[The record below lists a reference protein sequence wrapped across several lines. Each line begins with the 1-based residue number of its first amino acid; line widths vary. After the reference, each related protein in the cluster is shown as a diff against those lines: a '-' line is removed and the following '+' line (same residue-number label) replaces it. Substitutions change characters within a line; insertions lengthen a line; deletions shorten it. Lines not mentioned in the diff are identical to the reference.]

1 MKRGIIRVVS
11 MGSMLWIGIVG
22 ISLTPRVGLCHE
34 KEGGASPSQL
44 AQTECMHTYR
54 EPGCV
59 GGKECVRR
67 ESIPCK
73 AREPSLQR
81 KIYEGVKEGTE
92 GLREGL
98 GEYFGEEAG
107 EPEPR
112 GTHFGVRG

>member
-1 MKRGIIRVVS
+1 

-34 KEGGASPSQL
+34 KEAAASPSQL
-44 AQTECMHTYR
+44 AQTECIHTYR

-67 ESIPCK
+67 EVVPCE

-81 KIYEGVKEGTE
+81 KIYEGVKEGTKE
-92 GLREGL
+92 LGEELRED
-98 GEYFGEEAG
+98 FDEEDG
-107 EPEPR
+107 PSFPSR
-112 GTHFGVRG
+112 CCGVRG